1 MLEDALSYPTNGES
15 GLVRILI
22 GGVFGVLSVLVLP
35 AFVVA
40 GYMLRA
46 MAGASR
52 GDPEPPAF
60 EDWGG
65 LFVDGLKATAASLA
79 YAFGPILLMVVFV
92 VVIGAGASAGSE
104 STAGALAGLG
114 ILTILL
120 LVVLLFVIQYA
131 VPAALTNLGRE
142 GSLGAAFDFETLKPV
157 LTSGEYLKAVLLV
170 FGISM
175 VGGMA
180 LSVFTTV
187 TFGVGLVVTPF
198 FYFWLYLA
206 GSYMFGTAF
215 GHAVD
220 ASGGRADPQG
230 PAV

>member
-1 MLEDALSYPTNGES
+1 MLEDALSYPTKGES
-15 GLVRILI
+15 GLVRILL
-22 GGVFGVLSVLVLP
+22 GGVLGLLSVLILP

-60 EDWGG
+60 DDWGG
-65 LFVDGLKATAASLA
+65 LFVDGLKATAAGIA
-79 YAFGPILLMVVFV
+79 YSFGPILLMIAVA

-104 STAGALAGLG
+104 SMASALAALGL
-114 ILTILL
+114 LAVLL
-120 LVVLLFVIQYA
+120 IVVLLFVIQYA

-157 LTSGEYLKAVLLV
+157 LTSGEYLKAVLLT

-175 VGGMA
+175 VGGTA

-187 TFGVGLVVTPF
+187 TVGLGMIAIPF

-215 GHAVD
+215 GSVVD
-220 ASGGRADPQG
+220 ADHGQATRQSRTA
-230 PAV
+230 

>member
-22 GGVFGVLSVLVLP
+22 GGALGLLSVLLLP

-40 GYMLRA
+40 GYMVRT

-52 GDPEPPAF
+52 GEPEPPAF
-60 EDWGG
+60 DDWGG
-65 LFVDGLKATAASLA
+65 LFVDGLKATAAGLA
-79 YAFGPILLMVVFV
+79 YSFGPILVIVAVAAVV
-92 VVIGAGASAGSE
+92 GAGASAGGD
-104 STAGALAGLG
+104 AGGALAGLG
-114 ILTILL
+114 ILAILL
-120 LVVLLFVIQYA
+120 VVVLLFVIQYA

-170 FGISM
+170 FGIALVS
-175 VGGMA
+175 GTA
-180 LSVFTTV
+180 LSVFAVV
-187 TFGVGLVVTPF
+187 TLGLGYLVTPF

-206 GSYMFGTAF
+206 GGYMFGTAF
-215 GHAVD
+215 GSVVD
-220 ASGGRADPQG
+220 ANHGEPTRQSRTA
-230 PAV
+230 

>member
-22 GGVFGVLSVLVLP
+22 GGVLGLLSVLILP
-35 AFVVA
+35 SFLVA
-40 GYMLRA
+40 GYMLRT

-60 EDWGG
+60 DDWGG
-65 LFVDGLKATAASLA
+65 LFVDGLKATAAGIA
-79 YAFGPILLMVVFV
+79 YAFGPMLLVIVVAA
-92 VVIGAGASAGSE
+92 VIGAGASAGGD
-104 STAGALAGLG
+104 AGGALAGIG
-114 ILTILL
+114 ILAILL
-120 LVVLLFVIQYA
+120 IVLLLFVIQYA

-170 FGISM
+170 FGIAL
-175 VGGMA
+175 VGGTA
-180 LSVFTTV
+180 LSVFA
-187 TFGVGLVVTPF
+187 VVTLGIGYLVAPF

-215 GHAVD
+215 GSVVGADHAG
-220 ASGGRADPQG
+220 ATRQSRTA
-230 PAV
+230 